1 MSDNKKYYYMRL
13 KDNFF
18 DTDEMLL
25 LASMP
30 NGPLYQTILLR
41 LYLRSLKDEGLLMF
55 RGTIPYTPQVLAQ
68 ILNVEVG
75 TMKEALRLFKELKLI
90 DVLDTGEI
98 YMLDIQ
104 QLVGRSSTEADRQRK
119 YQRAIAQNKDNGD
132 VRNLTKNV
140 RNLTQ
145 GVRNLTNTPEHENN
159 VNVDTPANNDV
170 DSLEGVRNLTKERE
184 KSTPEIEIEIE
195 KELEIE
201 TDEQRSDEFV
211 DNSSNR
217 GLNKSNL
224 SVIINNSISDN
235 GLDFIYGTNQRQ
247 QLIEYVTHDGLGVE
261 VVTNAIQLT
270 KEANKPAFK
279 YTDAIL
285 KKRLTQGLTTI
296 EAVQAHEQARANAN
310 GTSKANANE
319 PDYKSHEWF
328 NQQTPESVLS
338 YFDKN

>member
-1 MSDNKKYYYMRL
+1 MPIIKKGSSENFMIMQREPLQSSDLTMKAKGLLAYLMTLPQDWVIHRTELVTHFKDGKDGVFSALNELIEAGYIVREQQRGAHGKFSEVNYIASDSLLNSPQPEKPSTGKPVTEKPSTENPQLQRNIIQSNNNTK
-13 KDNFF
+13 KDN
-18 DTDEMLL
+18 
-25 LASMP
+25 
-30 NGPLYQTILLR
+30 
-41 LYLRSLKDEGLLMF
+41 
-55 RGTIPYTPQVLAQ
+55 
-68 ILNVEVG
+68 
-75 TMKEALRLFKELKLI
+75 
-90 DVLDTGEI
+90 
-98 YMLDIQ
+98 
-104 QLVGRSSTEADRQRK
+104 
-119 YQRAIAQNKDNGD
+119 
-132 VRNLTKNV
+132 
-140 RNLTQ
+140 
-145 GVRNLTNTPEHENN
+145 TNN
-159 VNVDTPANNDV
+159 
-170 DSLEGVRNLTKERE
+170 SER
-184 KSTPEIEIEIE
+184 
-195 KELEIE
+195 
-201 TDEQRSDEFV
+201 RSDEFV

-296 EAVQAHEQARANAN
+296 EAVQAHEQVRANAN

-328 NQQTPESVLS
+328 SQQTPESVLS

>member
-132 VRNLTKNV
+132 VRNLT
-140 RNLTQ
+140 Q
-145 GVRNLTNTPEHENN
+145 SVRNLTNTPEHENN
-159 VNVDTPANNDV
+159 KNVDTPANNDV

-184 KSTPEIEIEIE
+184 KSTPEIEIEKE
-195 KELEIE
+195 KETE
-201 TDEQRSDEFV
+201 TDGRRSDEFV

-217 GLNKSNL
+217 GLDKSSL

-296 EAVQAHEQARANAN
+296 EAVQAHEQARADAN

-319 PDYKSHEWF
+319 PEYKSHEWYD
-328 NQQTPESVLS
+328 QQTPEQILS
-338 YFDKN
+338 FFDKN